1 MSVTRDPPKVGR
13 PDRVRLTGKPELPA
27 RLLAGGRGHG
37 ALVAEL
43 IVRPLDGTAVGDYA
57 AAADR
62 AAEEI
67 REVRG
72 IPLSPRGPGQRERL
86 PGDPGYPG
94 VPVGLDDVMPLQPG
108 LIQDMRSGGRRP
120 PPAREV
126 ALPPVRGGLAQRLRQ
141 AEVNEVGIVQVHSV
155 LPPAIVGVHEQDP
168 GRQLA
173 RDNRRVMGAFRYC

>member
-1 MSVTRDPPKVGR
+1 MSDTTWLRR
-13 PDRVRLTGKPELPA
+13 RISVRC
-27 RLLAGGRGHG
+27 

-43 IVRPLDGTAVGDYA
+43 IVRPLDGTAVGDCA

-62 AAEEI
+62 AAEES

-72 IPLSPRGPGQRERL
+72 IPLSPRRPGQRERL

-141 AEVNEVGIVQVHSV
+141 AEVNEVGIVQVRSV

-173 RDNRRVMGAFRYC
+173 RDNRRVMSALRYC